1 MSKKREAFIIDD
13 ESIHFVT
20 NEFSGQAVPT
30 TVMSKCIPVECTSNP
45 ITDILTSTTIDHH
58 KPLSNFKVGID
69 RMKRSTAVQCDKCTN
84 LSKDKRKS
92 KFVESSDR
100 EENNQNCSKSESEK
114 EITLLERIIRTHPIW
129 YLQHIGRSAAIHL
142 LLPMKGGA
150 FIVRSSSKPNAM
162 ALSIRSPPGLTSD
175 IDHYLIESAGPDR
188 NVRVESS
195 PYYFKSLPL
204 LIEHYCLNGEELQT
218 NLVLP
223 VAITR
228 CCTSMQLQSLALM
241 GQDFWT
247 SNIAQE
253 GNNSHSSQKY
263 SNLES
268 SNYSSKR
275 RSSFTKHYVST
286 AANDNSVSKRVTEKR
301 ISALTSAFMDK
312 GLTAAKTCSS
322 NMTSPQSSSEV
333 DNDLSAHTISGRRS
347 LLRHIFRSESS
358 SNALSGYDVSEN
370 NSKRNAKTKPEMVNL
385 AQCHTFTPL
394 EERRITSS
402 QSAFVLSST
411 SSLSTQHDA
420 DSLQS
425 YSIERSADCPFL
437 KRNLFTRPLHQH
449 AIPSLHTFKPGHSAK
464 DIVSQEEMQNLSNS
478 NLHFTVNPKPTVKPK
493 PLTLRHERNDL
504 TNGYLP
510 RFTADCTEHNA
521 SADSNVSLRCALMP
535 PSTCLDENILRQCL
549 EELKRK
555 REEAIA
561 AVSEANSRSHQQQQ
575 HSRRHC
581 HKEISDINFRNVN
594 IVLRT
599 RSSENFRT
607 DQRRLSVPDLAD
619 MTHDNSLVN
628 GFTGVA
634 ATVKALTSKLGRNPR
649 TGELQ
654 TINEGL
660 VTPVVRRKQ
669 YIKDIPTNNIT
680 NNWCV
685 GSLLQKSSLNHE
697 KLEKQSEQEHLKH
710 DNHDSAEH
718 IFTRKF
724 HSERHSK
731 ERVFAHTS
739 INTDSLSS
747 ISTQTC
753 AWSPSAVKRG
763 ASFAYN
769 TSSPSSS
776 STTNERFIS
785 AANVFAKEQ
794 TAVWSAVNSEL
805 KNRQKIAKIRP
816 TPQVPLLKK
825 SLPAVAVGSSLQSK
839 LHSRAVTTG
848 NDNLVLSKGFPS
860 QPSSSEDALHLRQQ
874 NSDDQNTCE
883 NLASEYVHISES
895 IDMSTKTDSIV
906 KMGSSNQ
913 DQNGKD
919 DDDISIAG
927 TIFNEPWDSNV
938 WENLLDLAHYGDEKP
953 STLTRHHDAN
963 QTILGEA
970 IVEEGDDEVICSLEI
985 SYDGEE
991 GRSFQKL
998 QASVDDGRSKDDYG
1012 VVIRR
1017 FDNHHLNNNAESDGR
1032 RNGIISISAHLKNE
1046 DSLDKQQQVES
1057 SYKSVTSGNEDP
1069 EPSNSMINISNAGET
1084 SDGTATM
1091 DSHKSANTHSLP
1103 RIFPRYS
1110 KLDDSWLESL
1120 DDIPTS
1126 IRALSP
1132 IISPPRLKNSLSA
1145 DPGTKIQEYVERLSQ
1160 EENTVFGATLR
1171 RFIECTFE
1179 AEECDPQVVIRN
1191 VRQFLNGLKNYLVK
1205 HGEGELHD
1213 LIEKERARLNANEFL
1228 NIDAILEA
1236 VLHKIVL
1243 YPVKPHLYHLMVREY
1258 SKNGWLQALSEN
1270 LTYVRTLSPE
1280 QLGFGVRCKFTPPT
1294 TQKMETIKICLRKMQ
1309 HHYSPLKK
1317 LENLLR
1323 VIFLA
1328 IGRKQF
1334 CDNSNTDIENY
1345 DPISIESSKIKVLPP
1360 ADELVRWLVYL
1371 LARTSTVGCEV
1382 EAWYMWELLP
1392 KQLLTTGDSSYYLI
1406 TLFSAIDVLKNT
1418 ESIRKLGQVDDYSVT
1433 EDGSYCSSL
1442 GSVSPVFSSS
1452 SDAFVKVAVP
1462 DELDGSIRYH
1472 TFPGVPQMTA
1482 GKLCRVIAH
1491 QFGIT
1496 NPEDHGL
1503 YLLVDGYETCLL
1515 TNECPDLIRHQL
1527 RQAHKAHLFA
1537 YKRHEAKIAWPKFAV
1552 SSLS

>member
-654 TINEGL
+654 FA
-660 VTPVVRRKQ
+660 P
-669 YIKDIPTNNIT
+669 
-680 NNWCV
+680 
-685 GSLLQKSSLNHE
+685 KSSLNHE

-753 AWSPSAVKRG
+753 AWSPSAVKRVPHI
-763 ASFAYN
+763 SDSYRKKQSFFAYN

-805 KNRQKIAKIRP
+805 KNRQK
-816 TPQVPLLKK
+816 
-825 SLPAVAVGSSLQSK
+825 LPSIIK
-839 LHSRAVTTG
+839 R
-848 NDNLVLSKGFPS
+848 FPS

-1091 DSHKSANTHSLP
+1091 DSYKSANTHSLP

-1243 YPVKPHLYHLMVREY
+1243 SISVLLFGLDYTGFFTELKLKGFYISEKNVIEVEKFRPSETTSLSFDGTRIF
-1258 SKNGWLQALSEN
+1258 KNGWLQALSEN